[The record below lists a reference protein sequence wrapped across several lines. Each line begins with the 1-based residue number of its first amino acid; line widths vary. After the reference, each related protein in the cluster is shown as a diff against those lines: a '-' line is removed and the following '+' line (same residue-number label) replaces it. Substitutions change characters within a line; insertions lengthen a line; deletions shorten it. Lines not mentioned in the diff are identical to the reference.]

1 MNGLNNYANHQQAT
15 IQDVP
20 SQALQATA
28 QQPPPPPPLIDHALV
43 RRIVDIDGNWLVQK
57 DHTGSTVRY
66 WCKDARKKGVTCP
79 AGCRVSRYAPFTRIF
94 TGIHT
99 TNNAVE
105 SHNKQLNSDSP
116 TPHPSMFQLIDR
128 LKARSLAVV
137 RKRKRILEEKEQRP
151 ERHEKEDMKIP
162 ADLLKIFKKKEA
174 EWRKEGFIE

>member
-1 MNGLNNYANHQQAT
+1 MNGLNNYANHQQTT

-28 QQPPPPPPLIDHALV
+28 QQPPPPPLVDHALV
-43 RRIVDIDGNWLVQK
+43 RRIVDIDGNWLVHK
-57 DHTGSTVRY
+57 TWNRSAPRSSTFFL
-66 WCKDARKKGVTCP
+66 P
-79 AGCRVSRYAPFTRIF
+79 
-94 TGIHT
+94 T

-128 LKARSLAVV
+128 SLTVV

-162 ADLLKIFKKKEA
+162 SDLWRKEA